1 MPPSPPRSRRTAG
14 ATPRPAVG
22 PPHSPLIRDL
32 LASGGQA
39 FSFEFMPPKTEA
51 EEHQL
56 WRAIRQLEPLRP
68 TFVSVTYGA
77 GGSTRDRTVRVT
89 GRIAEET
96 TLTPVGHLTAVNHS
110 VAELRQVIGS
120 YAAVGVRNV
129 LALRGDP
136 PGDPNADWI
145 PHPDGLSYAA
155 DLVRLVRSAGD
166 FCVGVA
172 AFPEK
177 HPRSPD
183 PDTDVRYF
191 LAKCRAGADFAIT
204 NMFFYPED
212 YLRLRDRVAAQ
223 GGDVPII
230 PGIMP
235 ITSLRV
241 ISKAIEL
248 GGCRV
253 PVRLWERLQA
263 VADDRAAVRE
273 IGVDYAAGMCARLL
287 AEGVPGL
294 HFYTLNWSRA
304 TREIYQRLGL
314 GDRVPQGELGAHHR
328 VGRLAAGEEVK
339 RGQQVGE
346 ARPAVEPPRG
356 RVGVPGGQQSGA
368 FRPPGGQPQQHA
380 GADPA
385 GLVIRR
391 HMQLGDLERVAEPRC
406 GGRVA
411 VAGDQRPAHR
421 VVPPLGGR
429 AVEAV
434 AEADRLAGSVVGDRQ
449 RAEPRVDGMPGHDR
463 PAARQQF
470 RGRPHRRRIHRD
482 QLVEPGGEFGRAQ
495 LGDGNRKGPAHL
507 R

>member
-1 MPPSPPRSRRTAG
+1 MPPSPPRPRPAAG
-14 ATPRPAVG
+14 ATARHAVG

-51 EEHQL
+51 EEQQL

-96 TLTPVGHLTAVNHS
+96 TLTPMGHLTAVNHS

-120 YAAVGVRNV
+120 YAEVGVRNV

-136 PGDPNADWI
+136 PGDPN
-145 PHPDGLSYAA
+145 PDGLSYAA
-155 DLVRLVRSAGD
+155 ELVRLVRSVGD

-183 PDTDVRYF
+183 PETDVRWF

-241 ISKAIEL
+241 ISKALEL

-253 PVRLWERLQA
+253 PVELWERLQA

-273 IGVDYAAGMCARLL
+273 IGVDYAAGMCERLL

-314 GDRVPQGELGAHHR
+314 GDRLR
-328 VGRLAAGEEVK
+328 
-339 RGQQVGE
+339 RGSS
-346 ARPAVEPPRG
+346 APITA
-356 RVGVPGGQQSGA
+356 
-368 FRPPGGQPQQHA
+368 
-380 GADPA
+380 
-385 GLVIRR
+385 
-391 HMQLGDLERVAEPRC
+391 
-406 GGRVA
+406 
-411 VAGDQRPAHR
+411 
-421 VVPPLGGR
+421 
-429 AVEAV
+429 
-434 AEADRLAGSVVGDRQ
+434 
-449 RAEPRVDGMPGHDR
+449 
-463 PAARQQF
+463 
-470 RGRPHRRRIHRD
+470 
-482 QLVEPGGEFGRAQ
+482 
-495 LGDGNRKGPAHL
+495 
-507 R
+507 